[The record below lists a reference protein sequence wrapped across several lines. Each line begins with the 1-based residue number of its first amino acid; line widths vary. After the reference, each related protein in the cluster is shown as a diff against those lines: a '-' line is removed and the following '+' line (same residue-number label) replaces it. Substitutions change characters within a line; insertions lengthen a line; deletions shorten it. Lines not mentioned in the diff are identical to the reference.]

1 LVIDTYSAFDHDIH
15 IYHDIYALQSCH
27 DDSYFHN
34 LHAWRMHWT
43 QNNAYNYVSA
53 KYDLHVSSVENKLK
67 LHIEIISQTNQQINN
82 IDIV

>member
-1 LVIDTYSAFDHDIH
+1 
-15 IYHDIYALQSCH
+15 
-27 DDSYFHN
+27 
-34 LHAWRMHWT
+34 MHWT